1 MLSDQS
7 KERDT
12 GTASPMQR
20 KDVLLPTE
28 SSDAEDNMVSDNSTF
43 EGTH

>member
-7 KERDT
+7 KENI
-12 GTASPMQR
+12 GTASPMQG